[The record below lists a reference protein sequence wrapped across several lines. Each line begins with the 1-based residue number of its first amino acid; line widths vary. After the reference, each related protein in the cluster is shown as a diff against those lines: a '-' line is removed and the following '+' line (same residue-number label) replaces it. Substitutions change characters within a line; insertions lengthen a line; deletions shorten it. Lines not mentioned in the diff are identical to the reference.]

1 MIIASLL
8 TVALC
13 GGLIAYA
20 TYTKTDF
27 TIMGGMLFVLCFM
40 FLFCSV
46 LSMFFVSRILE
57 ILLLGFG
64 LFLFSAYLIYDVQLI
79 ADGGHERHRS
89 FSTDDY
95 IRAAMNIYLDIVI
108 IFIEILKLIG
118 KLKEK
123 D

>member
-1 MIIASLL
+1 
-8 TVALC
+8 
-13 GGLIAYA
+13 
-20 TYTKTDF
+20 
-27 TIMGGMLFVLCFM
+27 MLFVLSSM
-40 FLFCSV
+40 SIFCSV
-46 LSMFFVSRILE
+46 LSVFFFSRILE

-79 ADGGHERHRS
+79 ADGQHVRQRS

-95 IRAAMNIYLDIVI
+95 IRAAMNIYIDIVD
-108 IFIEILKLIG
+108 IFMEILKLIG